1 MEAAAGAIKADR
13 TVTPDSRK
21 ELRGKFITFE
31 GIEGTGKT
39 TQIELLQKYL
49 HSLGIQSVVTR
60 EPGGTRLG
68 ERLRDLLLESAVVPV
83 SDRTE
88 LLLMFSAR
96 AQHLEEVIYPALRL
110 GTWVLSDRFT
120 DASYAYQGGG
130 RGIPEAFIHQL
141 ESLVHGGFEP
151 DLTVLL
157 TADLKTAMRRVSKR
171 GDKDRF
177 ESEPVEFFER
187 VQRVYLGLVENF
199 PQRFRVINAE
209 RRVEEVAAEI
219 QQCIQSRFQLGGS
232 PGAS

>member
-1 MEAAAGAIKADR
+1 M
-13 TVTPDSRK
+13 TPDSRK

-39 TQIELLQKYL
+39 TQIELLQKHL

-83 SDRTE
+83 SYRTE

-130 RGIPEAFIHQL
+130 RGIPETFIRQL

-151 DLTVLL
+151 DLTMLF
-157 TADLKTAMRRVSKR
+157 TSDLKTAMQRVSKR

-199 PQRFRVINAE
+199 PQRFCVINAE

-219 QQCIQSRFQLGGS
+219 QQCINSRFKLSESQ
-232 PGAS
+232 GAS